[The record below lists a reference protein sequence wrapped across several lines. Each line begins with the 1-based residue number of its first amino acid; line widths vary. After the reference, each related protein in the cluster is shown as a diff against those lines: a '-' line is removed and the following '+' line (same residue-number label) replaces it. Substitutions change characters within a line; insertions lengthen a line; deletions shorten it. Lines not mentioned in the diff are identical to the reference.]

1 MRIGKM
7 LNTLVVRADADSRMG
22 TGHLMRCFT
31 LAQGWQTRG
40 GRIIFATNCNND
52 RLTRHFEAANMPIAA
67 IEHPHPN
74 PMDWDRT
81 SKMLN
86 SNPGAWLVL
95 DGYHFDS
102 AYQRRIK
109 DGGHRL
115 FVIDD
120 TAHLDRYY
128 GDIVLNQNLKA
139 EHMDYSAQ
147 PFTRFL
153 LGPRYALLRQ
163 EFLSRRYINSNI
175 PRIASKVL
183 VTLGGGDDQN
193 QTLRVIR
200 ALQAMALEGLEA
212 VVVVGAANPHRSALE
227 SEANKSKFLIQL
239 TYNAGNMPELME
251 WADLAVCAG
260 GTTCWELAFM
270 GVPTL
275 VIILAANQQANA
287 EGLEEEGVS
296 VNLGWYS
303 RLSREKIEQKLIE
316 IAYSENIRAQ
326 MSRRGRFLV
335 DGKGIER
342 VLRELTVK

>member
-1 MRIGKM
+1 MPGQVII
-7 LNTLVVRADADSRMG
+7 RADAAPIIG
-22 TGHLMRCFT
+22 AGHLMRSLA
-31 LAQGWQTRG
+31 LAQALKTG
-40 GRIIFATNCNND
+40 GYDATFITFCESKTLYQ
-52 RLTRHFEAANMPIAA
+52 RLLDKGFQVITLEDH
-67 IEHPHPN
+67 HPN
-74 PMDWDRT
+74 PADWQTT
-81 SKMLN
+81 SDVLQ
-86 SNPGAWLVL
+86 SYPDAWLVL

-115 FVIDD
+115 MVIDD

-128 GDIVLNQNLKA
+128 GDIVLNQNLKV

-163 EFLSRRYINSNI
+163 EFLSRLDTKSNI
-175 PRIASKVL
+175 PKVAGKVL
-183 VTLGGGDDQN
+183 ITLGGGNDEN

-200 ALQAMALEGLEA
+200 ALQAIEIEGLEA
-212 VVVVGAANPHRSALE
+212 VVVVGAANPHRAALE
-227 SEANKSKFLIQL
+227 SVVDQSKFPIRL

>member
-1 MRIGKM
+1 M
-7 LNTLVVRADADSRMG
+7 LNTLVIRTDADSRIG
-22 TGHLMRCFT
+22 TGHLMRCLT
-31 LAQGWQTRG
+31 LAQGWQAKG
-40 GRIIFATNCNND
+40 GKVIIATNCNND
-52 RLTRHFEAANMPIAA
+52 SLTRHFEAASMPIAA

-74 PMDWDRT
+74 PMDWNRT
-81 SKMLN
+81 SEILN

-109 DGGHRL
+109 EGGHRL

-120 TAHLDRYY
+120 TAHLDRYH
-128 GDIVLNQNLKA
+128 GDIVLNQNLNAKR
-139 EHMDYSAQ
+139 MGYSAE

-163 EFLSRRYINSNI
+163 EFLSRYDTKSNI
-175 PRIASKVL
+175 PRIAGKIL
-183 VTLGGGDDQN
+183 VTLGGGDDEN

-200 ALQAMALEGLEA
+200 ALQAVEVAGLEA

-227 SEANKSKFLIQL
+227 SEANQSKLPIRL
-239 TYNAGNMPELME
+239 TYNADNMPELME

-260 GTTCWELAFM
+260 CTTCWELAFM
-270 GVPTL
+270 GVPAL
-275 VIILAANQQANA
+275 VIILADNQQANA
-287 EGLEEEGVS
+287 EALEAEGVS

-303 RLSREKIEQKLIE
+303 RLCREKIAQKLFE
-316 IAYSENIRAQ
+316 IANSENIRAQ

-342 VLRELTVK
+342 VLKELTVK

>member
-1 MRIGKM
+1 MPGQVII
-7 LNTLVVRADADSRMG
+7 RADAAPIIG
-22 TGHLMRCFT
+22 AGHLMRSLA
-31 LAQGWQTRG
+31 LAQALKTG
-40 GRIIFATNCNND
+40 GYDATFITFCESKTLYQ
-52 RLTRHFEAANMPIAA
+52 RLLDEGFQVITLEDH
-67 IEHPHPN
+67 HPN
-74 PMDWDRT
+74 PADWQTT
-81 SKMLN
+81 SDVLQ
-86 SNPGAWLVL
+86 SYPDAWLVL

-109 DGGHRL
+109 EGGHRL

-120 TAHLDRYY
+120 TAHLDRYH
-128 GDIVLNQNLKA
+128 GDIVLNQNLNA
-139 EHMDYSAQ
+139 ERKGYSAE

-163 EFLSRRYINSNI
+163 EFLSRLDTKNSI
-175 PRIASKVL
+175 PRIATKVL
-183 VTLGGGDDQN
+183 VTLGGGDDKN

-200 ALQAMALEGLEA
+200 AMQAMEIAGLEA
-212 VVVVGAANPHRSALE
+212 VAVVGAANPHRSALE
-227 SEANKSKFLIQL
+227 SEANQSKIPIRL

-270 GVPTL
+270 GVPAL
-275 VIILAANQQANA
+275 VIILADNQQANA
-287 EGLEEEGVS
+287 KALEAEGVA

-303 RLSREKIEQKLIE
+303 RLFREKIAQKLFE
-316 IAYSENIRAQ
+316 IATHENIRTQ

-342 VLRELTVK
+342 ILKEFAVK